1 MDKETLNTPNI
12 NAVKTIED
20 NSEQN
25 INGKKPQKSKSP
37 FQLALRRFLKNKLA
51 VIGVFT
57 LIVIIAGSL
66 SAPLLTDHSPTKSN
80 LLMVEHPPSDEHLLG
95 TDQSGRDNW
104 SRLLYG
110 SRISLI
116 VGFSAMF
123 FTLII
128 GIILGSISGYYG
140 GKIDNIIMRF
150 TDLILALPFL
160 VLALTIMAIVDD
172 ISVSL
177 FVTIIALVSWPNLTR
192 IIRGSF
198 LSLREQEFVL
208 GAKAIGASDMR
219 IIFRHMIPNIM
230 GLIVVNATLMV
241 AVMIIVES
249 GLSFIGMGIPQP
261 QPTWGNM
268 LTEALSVRILTQHWY
283 AWIPPGLCILITV
296 LAINFIGDGLRDAF
310 DPKSN
315 QR

>member
-1 MDKETLNTPNI
+1 MEIETLKTPNT
-12 NAVKTIED
+12 NPEY
-20 NSEQN
+20 SEQES
-25 INGKKPQKSKSP
+25 KSKSP
-37 FQLALRRFLKNKLA
+37 YQLALRRFMKNKLA
-51 VIGVFT
+51 VIGVIT
-57 LIVIIAGSL
+57 MVIIIVMSF
-66 SAPLLTDHSPTKSN
+66 SAPLLTDHNPTQTN
-80 LLMVEHPPSDEHLLG
+80 MLMIEQPPSSEHILG
-95 TDQSGRDNW
+95 TDGSGRDNW
-104 SRLLYG
+104 ARLLYG
-110 SRISLI
+110 SRVSLV

-128 GIILGSISGYYG
+128 GVILGSLSGYYKG
-140 GKIDNIIMRF
+140 FVDSLIMRA
-150 TDLILALPFL
+150 TDLVLALPFL
-160 VLALTIMAIVDD
+160 VLALTVMSLVENITVT
-172 ISVSL
+172 L
-177 FVTIIALVSWPNLTR
+177 FVTIIALVSWPTLTR

-219 IIFRHMIPNIM
+219 IVFRHMIPNAI
-230 GLIVVNATLMV
+230 GPIVVNATLMV
-241 AVMIIVES
+241 AIMIIAEA

-268 LTEALSVRILTQHWY
+268 LNEALSVRILRHHWY
-283 AWIPPGLCILITV
+283 TWIPPGVCILVTV